1 MKFVNRYLGL
11 LFGTL
16 FAFAGCAELT
26 NNGGWLG
33 GLGAD
38 ISGQIV
44 SHDSQHN
51 VIEVAT
57 SGGGRSTFVYDQS
70 TRFDYRSGSQDTP
83 PAPGDNVSV
92 TLRNQNDSQGRPFA
106 STVVVRRANGGGIF
120 GSNIS
125 GQIVSHDSQ
134 YNVIEVATS
143 GGGRSTFVYDQ
154 STRFTYR
161 SSQGRPPTPG
171 DNVSATLRN
180 QRDSQ
185 GRPFAN
191 TVTVR

>member
-1 MKFVNRYLGL
+1 MKTGNRYLGL
-11 LFGTL
+11 WLAVFFT
-16 FAFAGCAELT
+16 FAGCAELT
-26 NNGGWLG
+26 NNGGWIG
-33 GLGAD
+33 GLGSD

-70 TRFDYRSGSQDTP
+70 TRFDYRSGPQNTP

-92 TLRNQNDSQGRPFA
+92 NLRNQNDAQGRPFA

-120 GSNIS
+120 GSNIN
-125 GQIVSHDSQ
+125 GQILSHDSQ
-134 YNVIEVATS
+134 HNVIEVATS

-161 SSQGRPPTPG
+161 SAQGRPPAPG
-171 DNVSATLRN
+171 DNVSVTLRN